1 MKVRRE
7 RAYDET
13 LEKVMKRFWRHGY
26 SATSL
31 TDLEKATGLLRGSLY
46 HAYGGKREMFM
57 EALSRYDRLHREA
70 RISVLEDNP
79 SPRGAVLAF
88 FEAAAQ
94 DVARDGCLMVN
105 SALELGAHDK
115 DVASFVDRSCVGI
128 EDFFRRS
135 IERGQ
140 ASGEISALVEPEGV
154 AKTLIGMLLGLRVF
168 ARFCP
173 DRTRLQPMVDQ
184 AAALLPPPAVGEENQ
199 SGR

>member
-13 LEKVMKRFWRHGY
+13 LEKVMEQFWRYGY

-46 HAYGGKREMFM
+46 HAFGGKREMFM
-57 EALSRYDRLHREA
+57 EALRRYDRLHRETW
-70 RISVLEDNP
+70 ISRLKDQS

-105 SALELGAHDK
+105 SALELGAHDAE
-115 DVASFVDRSCVGI
+115 VASFVDRSCAGI
-128 EDFFRRS
+128 EEFFRRS

-140 ASGEISALVEPEGV
+140 ASGEISARIEPNVV
-154 AKTLIGMLLGLRVF
+154 AKTLIGVLLGLRVF
-168 ARFCP
+168 ARFSP
-173 DRTRLQPMVDQ
+173 DKTRLRSMADQ
-184 AAALLPPPAVGEENQ
+184 AAALLPPPVFGEENP